1 MRKSMEDVLDINQ
14 LALRLGDSVDT
25 IERNIK
31 RNPIQVPP
39 RMYVRGNAGLLR
51 WRLETVEAWV
61 RGREAGR
68 NSPRQKRPTTE
79 LRPELAS
86 CS

>member
-1 MRKSMEDVLDINQ
+1 MEDVLDINQ

-25 IERNIK
+25 IEENMK

-39 RMYVRGNAGLLR
+39 RMYIRGNAALVR
-51 WRLETVEAWV
+51 WRLNTVEAWV

-68 NSPRQKRPTTE
+68 SLPRRRRTTTSDPT
-79 LRPELAS
+79 
-86 CS
+86 

>member
-1 MRKSMEDVLDINQ
+1 MEDILDINQ
-14 LALRLGDSVDT
+14 LALLLGESVRT
-25 IERNIK
+25 IEKNMK

-39 RMYVRGNAGLLR
+39 LMYVRGDAALLR
-51 WRLETVEAWV
+51 WRLDSVEAWV

-68 NSPRQKRPTTE
+68 SSSRRRRNKI
-79 LRPELAS
+79 ELAAKLVS